1 MKAHLAKV
9 SLALLSAAF
18 LLGCQ
23 EQGSEPVGPEGP
35 GPEFVKKGI
44 DCGIP
49 NPHPSC
55 KDGGG
60 EPTEADA
67 TVELSEGLKTFV
79 AQDVQIK
86 KDNANSLRVQRDG
99 FTSQI
104 ALEATHAAGPDMC
117 GQDGGGAGLLT
128 PEQVLGLIDDDDESD
143 LSRNF
148 SAHFDK
154 NDRDGNHGIAH
165 SWGDGAGA
173 TANLDVLIGGLLKG
187 YTAPPDDQSPFSLN
201 PRVTVSRDGDMS
213 TFTFLANFGIVSIQQ
228 REGGVHLACPLRDEI
243 VIVVDR
249 K

>member
-1 MKAHLAKV
+1 MKAHLAKL
-9 SLALLSAAF
+9 SLALLSTVF
-18 LLGCQ
+18 LFGCQ
-23 EQGSEPVGPEGP
+23 EQGSGPVGLEGLGPQFAKP
-35 GPEFVKKGI
+35 GACPG
-44 DCGIP
+44 
-49 NPHPSC
+49 HPSC

-104 ALEATHAAGPDMC
+104 ALEATHAAGLDKC
-117 GQDGGGAGLLT
+117 GQVGGSEGLLS
-128 PEQVLGLIDDDDESD
+128 EDDVLDLIDDGSD
-143 LSRNF
+143 LPRNF

-154 NDRDGNHGIAH
+154 NDPDGNHGIAH

-187 YTAPPDDQSPFSLN
+187 YDPPPEDKKLPFSLN
-201 PRVTVSRDGDMS
+201 PRVTVSPDGS
-213 TFTFLANFGIVSIQQ
+213 TFTFLADFGIVSIQQ

>member
-1 MKAHLAKV
+1 MKAHLAKL
-9 SLALLSAAF
+9 SLALLSAVF

-23 EQGSEPVGPEGP
+23 EQGSEPVGLEGLGPQFAKP
-35 GPEFVKKGI
+35 GACPG
-44 DCGIP
+44 
-49 NPHPSC
+49 HPSC

-104 ALEATHAAGPDMC
+104 ALEATHAAGLDKC
-117 GQDGGGAGLLT
+117 GQVGGSEGLLS
-128 PEQVLGLIDDDDESD
+128 EDEVLNLIDDGSNQP
-143 LSRNF
+143 RNF

-154 NDRDGNHGIAH
+154 NDPDGNHGIAH
-165 SWGDGAGA
+165 SWEKGAGA

-187 YTAPPDDQSPFSLN
+187 YTAPPEDNQPPVFSLN
-201 PRVTVSRDGDMS
+201 PRVTVTGNGDIS
-213 TFTFLANFGIVSIQQ
+213 TFTFHAHSGIVSIQQ
-228 REGGVHLACPLRDEI
+228 REGGVRLACPLRDNI